1 MSMIRV
7 LLPAVIAWAFMVVLP
22 GPNFVMTSQ
31 QATARSR
38 KAGILTALG
47 VSTGAAIWATSALLG
62 LGALLAASSGAL
74 RIGRLVG
81 GLVLVWFGA
90 RLLLASRRGRNSS
103 TTGDKGAGPTE
114 LHVALTETTL
124 TETTVTETAATELS
138 TAQAAFRDRSS
149 TAETANTGNSSTDTV
164 GAYRQGVLTSL
175 SNPKAA
181 IFFSSLFIAALPADL
196 AIGQKIILV
205 GAVLSVSMV
214 WYGFV
219 ALVMSTAA
227 VRAVY
232 DRATHIIDRI
242 AGTLLVALG
251 LRLVLADTK

>member
-7 LLPAVIAWAFMVVLP
+7 LLPAVVAWAFMVVLP

-31 QATARSR
+31 QATSRSR

-90 RLLLASRRGRNSS
+90 RLLLASRRARNSS
-103 TTGDKGAGPTE
+103 VIGYKDAGSTE
-114 LHVALTETTL
+114 LHVALTETTV
-124 TETTVTETAATELS
+124 TETTATDLS

-149 TAETANTGNSSTDTV
+149 KAGTANTSNSSKDTV

-181 IFFSSLFIAALPADL
+181 IFFGSLFIAALPADL
-196 AIGQKIILV
+196 AVGQKIILV
-205 GAVLSVSMV
+205 GAVLSVSMA

-219 ALVMSTAA
+219 ALVMSTAP

-251 LRLVLADTK
+251 LRLVLVDTK